1 MALNNFFSFI
11 GIHYLTFA
19 LSHSVHIIS
28 QANSSF
34 FTISV
39 MRCTKSFHYF
49 EVIWNAMSKL
59 LAFNQLS
66 IINNKTITEIYAQ
79 IVTVIYI
86 NFFITNLR
94 SSFDQLLAQICQ

>member
-1 MALNNFFSFI
+1 
-11 GIHYLTFA
+11 
-19 LSHSVHIIS
+19 
-28 QANSSF
+28 
-34 FTISV
+34 